1 MSKLPAGERKG
12 DDRIRF
18 VNRQGKRIL
27 LVDLSQCTA
36 REAEENVRRVPDVV
50 TAEPRGSVLILTDFK
65 GSSFD
70 SAALRAI
77 KEQRCLISHSSKN
90 QHWLAPSACRASST
104 TRSKNFPAVTL
115 RSLALARKP
124 CTGWCRVRLA

>member
-77 KEQRCLISHSSKN
+77 KETAVFDKPFVKKSALVGTLSLPREFHDEIEKFSRRDFAIFSTREEAL
-90 QHWLAPSACRASST
+90 HWL
-104 TRSKNFPAVTL
+104 VQD
-115 RSLALARKP
+115 
-124 CTGWCRVRLA
+124 